1 MVKSYN
7 PALRYMK
14 LRYAIACCLILGTGA
29 FVARAQVSSP
39 SSPFVLAVTNI
50 SSASVL
56 LWTNN
61 AVSFHFVDAGMV
73 DVDELDQELAKSGIQ
88 SQRRV
93 RIIEGMQVV
102 AEGRLLGRAWGIRG
116 NGFLL
121 RFDSAGAAEKA
132 AEIMRDKAAFVVPKK
147 PRCPEIVYQGSACG
161 LSGLSGWRAGRGTP

>member
-73 DVDELDQELAKSGIQ
+73 DVDELDQELAKSGIH
-88 SQRRV
+88 SQRQV
-93 RIIEGMQVV
+93 RIIEGRQVV

-132 AEIMRDKAAFVVPKK
+132 AEIMRDKGAFVFPKK